1 MVVNLN
7 WKGLGKVKTIGML
20 GGMSWES
27 TQVYYRLVN
36 EEIRKR
42 LGKLHS
48 AKIILYSL
56 DFEEIE
62 MLQHK
67 GDWDAT
73 EEILKDGARRI
84 QAGGA
89 DFLLICT
96 NTMHKVAP
104 AIESSI
110 NIPILHIADAAASHC
125 LENGYNR
132 VGLLGTRFTM
142 EQDFYKGRLLN
153 KYGIEVMVPGEEERA
168 IVHQVIYDELC
179 NGMVLEESRNK
190 YMKIIEDLSVSG
202 AQAVI
207 LGCTEIPLLFA
218 GARIN
223 VPLVD
228 TTYIHAMKAVE
239 EALR

>member
-1 MVVNLN
+1 M
-7 WKGLGKVKTIGML
+7 KTIGML

-27 TQVYYRLVN
+27 TQVYYKLVN

-73 EEILKDGARRI
+73 EGILKDGARRI

-104 AIESSI
+104 AIESSL
-110 NIPILHIADAAASHC
+110 NIPILHIADAAATHC

-153 KYGIEVMVPGEEERA
+153 KYGIEVMVPREEERA

-179 NGMVLEESRNK
+179 NGMILEESRNK
-190 YMKIIEDLSVSG
+190 FIRIIENLSVNG

-207 LGCTEIPLLFA
+207 LGCTEIPLLF
-218 GARIN
+218 GGEKIN